1 MRFVIAC
8 LVSIFASSASMADT
22 ITVSDFLGLNQTPTF
37 DIPSEPNTGGFYFA
51 AASGAG
57 GNTPIYGYNRPCF
70 SSRFSS
76 AKLTENIGMPGSIW
90 TAIRLRF
97 GWALG
102 ASSDGTQG
110 KA

>member
-57 GNTPIYGYNRPCF
+57 GNTPIYGYNTPVF
-70 SSRFSS
+70 TAPVTGS
-76 AKLTENIGMPGSIW
+76 LTL
-90 TAIRLRF
+90 IRLRF